1 MKRRTFLLKLY
12 PERQE
17 RTLSALK
24 ALGPEI
30 QKAAARLGVHNFSI
44 WSVSNLL
51 CGYGEYESDIDLD
64 AAPELRNRLEPVMD
78 GCAEVICPTGSMR
91 LLYQDIGIIRED
103 KSQIRHRVFVARLKP
118 GCVEEYNGGTT
129 R

>member
-64 AAPELRNRLEPVMD
+64 AAPELRAACRMAEIGGRAAHIMDISLEFLPVRQFLRLPENGFLAP
-78 GCAEVICPTGSMR
+78 R
-91 LLYQDIGIIRED
+91 LDD
-103 KSQIRHRVFVARLKP
+103 PAP
-118 GCVEEYNGGTT
+118 
-129 R
+129 